1 MEEVGYY
8 AAIAVLIAFGLL
20 AGNRWARSMGHAV
33 LLGLAGT
40 TIAVVTFLCLG
51 SPSFLPMASSLGKSA
66 SGWARC
72 CSSDRRS
79 GSFRRSAAGG
89 APRKHR
95 LGCFNGRNARLPESR
110 PAT

>member
-1 MEEVGYY
+1 MEEAGYY

-40 TIAVVTFLCLG
+40 TIAI
-51 SPSFLPMASSLGKSA
+51 
-66 SGWARC
+66 AR
-72 CSSDRRS
+72 
-79 GSFRRSAAGG
+79 FRRSAAGG

-95 LGCFNGRNARLPESR
+95 PGCFNGRNGRLPETR